1 MPIIIAY
8 YNIWDYK
15 ITLPTKFEAK
25 FYKKLYNL
33 RRRDTMD
40 NMIKRFLEYVRV
52 ETTSD
57 ESSTSVP
64 STDGQLVLAKYLKE
78 ELQALGLD
86 EVLLDDKGYLMATLP
101 ANTDKVIP
109 VIGFIAHMDTSPDM
123 SGKNVDPKIIVNYR
137 GEAIVLNE
145 ELGIVM
151 SPSDFPELER
161 LVGQTLITTDGR
173 TLLGADNKAGIAE
186 IVTAVEYLINNPQ
199 IKHGKIMIGFTP
211 DEEIGR
217 GADFFDVE
225 AFGADWAYTV
235 DGGPIGELEYENFNA
250 ASAKI
255 VINGRNVH
263 PGTAKNKMTNSI
275 HIAEELDLMLPQ
287 NQRPEHTEGYEGFF
301 HLMRITG
308 TVERTELSYIIR
320 DHSMDEFSRKKKLL
334 QDVVEFINSKYG
346 DLAELDM
353 KDSYYNMKE
362 KIEPEYHII
371 SLAERA
377 MSMLGIEPRIKPIRG
392 GTDGSRLSFMGLP
405 CPNLFTGGYNY
416 HGRYEYITVE
426 GMQLAASTIVE
437 IIKLAAE

>member
-1 MPIIIAY
+1 
-8 YNIWDYK
+8 
-15 ITLPTKFEAK
+15 
-25 FYKKLYNL
+25 
-33 RRRDTMD
+33 MD
-40 NMIKRFLEYVRV
+40 NMIKRFLEYVQI

-64 STDGQLVLAKYLKE
+64 STDGQMVLGKYLKE
-78 ELQALGLD
+78 ELQAIGLNEVMLD
-86 EVLLDDKGYLMATLP
+86 EKGYLMAMLP

-123 SGKNVDPKIIVNYR
+123 SGKNVNPKIIDNYP
-137 GEAIVLNE
+137 GGVIVLNE
-145 ELGIVM
+145 ELGVSL
-151 SPSDFPELER
+151 SPSDFPELEG
-161 LVGQTLITTDGR
+161 LIGQTLITTDGK

-199 IKHGKIMIGFTP
+199 IQHGKIMIGFTP

-217 GADFFDVE
+217 GADFFNVE

-255 VINGRNVH
+255 VIRGRNVH

-275 HIAEELDLMLPQ
+275 HIAGELDMMLPQ

-308 TVERTELSYIIR
+308 TVENTELSYIIR
-320 DHSMDEFSRKKKLL
+320 DHSMEEFNRKKKLL
-334 QDVVEFINSKYG
+334 EDVVEFINLKYG
-346 DLAELDM
+346 DLAELDI

-362 KIEPEYHII
+362 KVEPEYHII

-377 MSMLGIEPRIKPIRG
+377 MTMLGIEPQIKPIRG

-426 GMQLAASTIVE
+426 GMQLAARTIVE